1 MPDNLLE
8 NLNEE
13 QLQAA
18 MHRQGPL
25 MIIAGAGTGKTTVIT
40 QRVAWL
46 IEQKLAAPD
55 EVLALTFTEKAAT
68 EMEERVD
75 RLLPMGYVDLWIST
89 FHAFCERILRDYGVE
104 IGLSR
109 NFKLLSEI
117 DTWLLMRQNFD
128 RFELDYYRPRGN
140 QTRYLKSL
148 LQHFSRAKDEVI
160 TPEEYLKFA
169 EEEKANLD
177 TKTSDDEATSEVV
190 RLEELANAY
199 HTYQQILLE
208 NDALDFGD
216 LIMYTLELLQKRP
229 KILKEVREKFKHVL
243 VDEFQD
249 TNLAQYD
256 LIKLIAAPTN
266 NITVVGDD
274 DQSIYK
280 FRGASLSNILQFEVD
295 YPDATQVVLTKN
307 YRTVQSILDHAYN
320 FIQKNNPNR
329 LETQPREKPLSKE
342 LKAHREEKGLVEHMH
357 FATLDQEVEGVADR
371 ILELKKEYPEADW
384 SDFGILV
391 RANNS
396 ANNFLSA
403 LERCGI
409 PYQFLALRG
418 LYTKPVILDLLAWLH
433 VIDNPYDSPSFY
445 RILTHPMFEIDHNDL
460 TKINF
465 ETYKQGRSLFEV
477 LQKVNTIKGLSEA
490 TCQKTDKI
498 LSTLSD
504 LTYEA
509 KNKLVTEM
517 VLTTMQKNGLL
528 EYVQTLP
535 EQDEHD
541 DFRFLHQF
549 FERVKRF
556 EARADHKALKNFLF
570 EFGFERDA
578 GEEGSL
584 QFDIESGPDMVKI
597 MTVHG
602 SKGLEFRFV
611 FIVNLIDQRF
621 PTVRRKDPIPLPE
634 ALIKEKLPEGDIHLE
649 EERRLFYVAITRAKE
664 GLFLTSAEDYG
675 GVRKRKMSRFL
686 HELDLEEQATAS
698 EKDVVGPFVDQK
710 VSAEKDPVE
719 SKSIVYQI
727 PKHFSFTQ
735 LAAFA
740 SCPLQ
745 YKFAHILKIPVFGKY
760 QMSFGKTMHETL
772 QEFFRVWIERQN
784 TPQMNLLEGMTPATA
799 SGQIEDT
806 LAGVN
811 PIPIKLD
818 ELLEIYESEW
828 IDEWYPNDK
837 VRQEYKENGLESL
850 KQYYAQV
857 KQEQPQPNQLETGFT
872 LKIDDLVLK
881 GRIDRIDQIE
891 GGIEIIDYKTGK
903 AKDKLSSGD
912 KKQLLI
918 YQIAATECLGLV
930 PKKLTYHYLDN
941 NTSHSFIGKPE
952 ELEKLKTELLKALDK
967 IRESKFNASPG
978 FHCKFCDFA
987 DICQFRKL

>member
-1 MPDNLLE
+1 
-8 NLNEE
+8 
-13 QLQAA
+13 
-18 MHRQGPL
+18 

-75 RLLPMGYVDLWIST
+75 MLLPMGYVDLWIST
-89 FHAFCERILRDYGVE
+89 FHAFCERVLRDYGVE

-128 RFELDYYRPRGN
+128 RFELDYYRPLGN
-140 QTRYLKSL
+140 QTKYLKSL

-169 EEEKANLD
+169 EGEKANLD
-177 TKTSDDEATSEVV
+177 TKTSDDEATTEVA

-208 NDALDFGD
+208 NDAMDFGD
-216 LIMYTLELLQKRP
+216 LIMYTLQLLRRRP
-229 KILKEVREKFKHVL
+229 KILKELRQKFKHVL

-249 TNLAQYD
+249 TNLAQYE
-256 LIKLIAAPTN
+256 LIRLLAAPKN
-266 NITVVGDD
+266 NLTVVGDD

-295 YPDATQVVLTKN
+295 FPDATQIVLTKN

-329 LETQPREKPLSKE
+329 LETQPRDKPLSKRLTAQRSE
-342 LKAHREEKGLVEHMH
+342 AGFVEHIH
-357 FATLDQEVEGVADR
+357 CKTLDQEVEKVADR
-371 ILELKKEYPEADW
+371 ILELKKDHPDADW

-403 LERCGI
+403 LERRGI

-418 LYTKPVILDLLAWLH
+418 LYTKSIVLDLLSYMQ
-433 VIDNPYDSPSFY
+433 VIDNPYDSPSLY
-445 RILTHPMFEIDHNDL
+445 RILTHPILDIAHDDL
-460 TKINF
+460 TKMNF
-465 ETYKQGRSLFEV
+465 EAYKKGRSTFEI
-477 LQKVNTIKGLSEA
+477 LQSARSITGISNETHLKIERLLSLLA
-490 TCQKTDKI
+490 D
-498 LSTLSD
+498 LSQ
-504 LTYEA
+504 EA
-509 KNKLVTEM
+509 KTKPVTEM
-517 VLTTMQKNGLL
+517 VVLTMQKSGLL
-528 EYVQTLP
+528 EYAQTLP

-541 DFRFLHQF
+541 AFRFLHQF

-556 EARADHKALKNFLF
+556 EVRADHKALKNFLF
-570 EFGFERDA
+570 EFKHERDA

-584 QFDIESGPDMVKI
+584 QFDIESGPEMVKI

-611 FIVNLIDQRF
+611 FVVNLIDQRF
-621 PTVRRKDPIPLPE
+621 PTIRRKDPIPLPD
-634 ALIKEKLPEGDIHLE
+634 ALIKEKVPEGDIHLE

-686 HELDLEEQATAS
+686 HELELTDNKDLTVKEAT
-698 EKDVVGPFVDQK
+698 GPFVDQK
-710 VSAEKDPVE
+710 PGTTDTKDKKV
-719 SKSIVYQI
+719 VYTL

-735 LAAFA
+735 LTAFA
-740 SCPLQ
+740 TCPLQ

-760 QMSFGKTMHETL
+760 QMSFGKTMHNTL

-784 TPQMNLLEGMTPATA
+784 APQLSLLDGMTPGRVSNNNDSLPAVIPA
-799 SGQIEDT
+799 
-806 LAGVN
+806 
-811 PIPIKLD
+811 IPITPD
-818 ELLEIYESEW
+818 ELLEIYKTEW
-828 IDEWYPNDK
+828 IDDWYPNDQ
-837 VRQEYKENGLESL
+837 VREEYKQNGLETL
-850 KQYYAQV
+850 KGYHKLLEAT
-857 KQEQPQPNQLETGFT
+857 PPHPTQLETGFT
-872 LKIDDLVLK
+872 LKIDDLILK

-891 GGIEIIDYKTGK
+891 GGIEIVDYKTGK
-903 AKDKLSSGD
+903 AKEKLSKGD

-918 YQIAATECLGLV
+918 YQIAAIECLGLV
-930 PKKLTYHYLDN
+930 PKKLTYHYLEN
-941 NTSHSFIGKPE
+941 NTTLSFLGEPE
-952 ELEKLKTELLKALDK
+952 ELEDLKTELLEALEK
-967 IRESKFNASPG
+967 IRSSNFNATPG
-978 FHCKFCDFA
+978 FSCRFCDFA
-987 DICQFRKL
+987 NICEFRKL

>member
-8 NLNEE
+8 NLNKE

-18 MHRQGPL
+18 MHKDGPL

-46 IEQKLAAPD
+46 IEQKHAAPD

-89 FHAFCERILRDYGVE
+89 FHAFCERVLRDYGVE

-128 RFELDYYRPRGN
+128 RFELDYYRPLGN
-140 QTRYLKSL
+140 QTKYLKSL

-160 TPEEYLKFA
+160 TPGEYLKFA
-169 EEEKANLD
+169 EDQKANLD
-177 TKTSDDEATSEVV
+177 TKTSDDEATTEVA

-208 NDALDFGD
+208 NDAMDFGD
-216 LIMYTLELLQKRP
+216 LIMYTLHLLQKRP
-229 KILKEVREKFKHVL
+229 KILKELRDKFKYVL

-249 TNLAQYD
+249 TNWAQYE
-256 LIKLIAAPTN
+256 LIKLLAAPKN
-266 NITVVGDD
+266 NVTVVGDD

-329 LETQPREKPLSKE
+329 LETQPRDKPLSKR
-342 LKAHREEKGLVEHMH
+342 LVAHREEAGLVEHMH
-357 FATLDQEVEGVADR
+357 FKTLDQEVEGVADR
-371 ILELKKEYPEADW
+371 ILEVKKEYPDADW

-391 RANNS
+391 RANDS

-403 LERCGI
+403 LERRGI

-418 LYTKPVILDLLAWLH
+418 LYTKSIVLDLLSYMH

-445 RILTHPMFEIDHNDL
+445 RILTHPMLDIAHEDL

-465 ETYKQGRSLFEV
+465 EAYKKGHSTFEV
-477 LQKVNTIKGLSEA
+477 LQSARSITGMSEETYQKIDALLSLLA
-490 TCQKTDKI
+490 
-498 LSTLSD
+498 D
-504 LTYEA
+504 LAQEA
-509 KNKLVTEM
+509 KTKPVTEM
-517 VLTTMQKNGLL
+517 VVTIMQKSGILK
-528 EYVQTLP
+528 YAQTLP

-541 DFRFLHQF
+541 AFRFLHQF

-556 EARADHKALKNFLF
+556 EARKDHKALKNFLF
-570 EFGFERDA
+570 EFKFERDA

-584 QFDIESGPDMVKI
+584 QFDIESGPDMVKL

-611 FIVNLIDQRF
+611 FVVNMIDQRF
-621 PTVRRKDPIPLPE
+621 PTIRRKDPIPLPD
-634 ALIKEKLPEGDIHLE
+634 ALVKEKVPEGDIHLE

-675 GVRKRKMSRFL
+675 GVRKRKLSRFM
-686 HELDLEEQATAS
+686 HELEIVDDEALTPS
-698 EKDVVGPFVDQK
+698 ESVGPFEDCRENLSIDQN
-710 VSAEKDPVE
+710 PRHL
-719 SKSIVYQI
+719 YTI

-740 SCPLQ
+740 TCPLQ
-745 YKFAHILKIPVFGKY
+745 YKFAHLLKIPVFGKY
-760 QMSFGKTMHETL
+760 QMSFGKTMHNTL

-784 TPQMNLLEGMTPATA
+784 APQQSLFSERTDRLQSVKDN
-799 SGQIEDT
+799 DT
-806 LAGVN
+806 LKCV
-811 PIPIKLD
+811 IPITDD
-818 ELLEIYESEW
+818 ELVKIYESQW
-828 IDEWYPNDK
+828 IDDWYPNNK
-837 VRQEYKENGLESL
+837 VREEYKQKGLDTL
-850 KQYYAQV
+850 KDYW
-857 KQEQPQPNQLETGFT
+857 KQLKAEPPKPNQLETGFT

-881 GRIDRIDQIE
+881 GRVDRIDEIE

-903 AKDKLSSGD
+903 AKEKLSKAD
-912 KKQLLI
+912 KRQLLI
-918 YQIAATECLGLV
+918 YQIAAVECLGLV

-941 NTSHSFIGKPE
+941 NTTLSFLGTPE
-952 ELEKLKTELLKALDK
+952 ELEGLKSDLLAALEK
-967 IRESKFNASPG
+967 IKESNFNATPG
-978 FHCKFCDFA
+978 FNCRFCDFV
-987 DICQFRKL
+987 DICEFRKL

>member
-8 NLNEE
+8 NLNDE

-18 MHRQGPL
+18 MHKDGPL

-46 IEQKLAAPD
+46 IEQKHAAPD

-89 FHAFCERILRDYGVE
+89 FHAFCERVLRDHGVE

-128 RFELDYYRPRGN
+128 RFELDYYRPLGN
-140 QTRYLKSL
+140 QTKYLKSL

-169 EEEKANLD
+169 EGEKANLD
-177 TKTSDDEATSEVV
+177 TKTSDDEATTEVA

-208 NDALDFGD
+208 NDAMDFGD
-216 LIMYTLELLQKRP
+216 LIMYTLQLLRRRP
-229 KILKEVREKFKHVL
+229 KILKELRQKFKYVL

-249 TNLAQYD
+249 TNWAQYE
-256 LIKLIAAPTN
+256 LIKLLAAPKN
-266 NITVVGDD
+266 NLTVVGDD

-295 YPDATQVVLTKN
+295 FPDATQIVLTKN

-329 LETQPREKPLSKE
+329 LETQPREKPLSKR
-342 LKAHREEKGLVEHMH
+342 LVSHRQDAGLVEHIH
-357 FATLDQEVEGVADR
+357 CKTLDQEVEKVADR
-371 ILELKKEYPEADW
+371 ILELKKNHPDADW

-391 RANNS
+391 RANDS

-403 LERCGI
+403 LERRGI

-418 LYTKPVILDLLAWLH
+418 LYTKSIVLDLLAFMQ
-433 VIDNPYDSPSFY
+433 VVDNPYDSPSLY
-445 RILTHPMFEIDHNDL
+445 RILTHPMFDL
-460 TKINF
+460 ETEELQKINF
-465 ETYKQGRSLFEV
+465 EAYKQGRSTFEV
-477 LQKVNTIKGLSEA
+477 LQKL
-490 TCQKTDKI
+490 KTEKTEKI
-498 LSTLSD
+498 LSILAELSQ
-504 LTYEA
+504 EA
-509 KNKLVTEM
+509 KTKPVTEIVVM
-517 VLTTMQKNGLL
+517 TLQKSGLL
-528 EYVQTLP
+528 EYAQTLP
-535 EQDEHD
+535 AQDEHD
-541 DFRFLHQF
+541 AFRFLHQF
-549 FERVKRF
+549 YERVKRF
-556 EARADHKALKNFLF
+556 EVRADHKALKNFLF
-570 EFGFERDA
+570 EFKHERDA

-611 FIVNLIDQRF
+611 FVVNLIDQRF
-621 PTVRRKDPIPLPE
+621 PTVRRKDPIPLPD
-634 ALIKEKLPEGDIHLE
+634 ALIKEKIPEGDIHLE

-686 HELDLEEQATAS
+686 HELELDQDKQPPNPENI
-698 EKDVVGPFVDQK
+698 GPFIETELDASFDTAVL
-710 VSAEKDPVE
+710 KDATIE
-719 SKSIVYQI
+719 YTI

-760 QMSFGKTMHETL
+760 QMSYGKTMHNTL

-784 TPQMNLLEGMTPATA
+784 APQQSLFEEDGKDTRKGVDQNDALTGVCPTPLVSSDDLL
-799 SGQIEDT
+799 
-806 LAGVN
+806 
-811 PIPIKLD
+811 K
-818 ELLEIYESEW
+818 IYNTEW
-828 IDEWYPNDK
+828 IDDWYPNDQ
-837 VRQEYKENGLESL
+837 VREEYKQNGLDTL
-850 KQYYAQV
+850 KGYW
-857 KQEQPQPNQLETGFT
+857 KQLEAEQPYPTQLESGFT
-872 LKIDDLVLK
+872 LKIDDLILK
-881 GRIDRIDQIE
+881 GRIDRIDRIE
-891 GGIEIIDYKTGK
+891 GGIEIVDYKTGK
-903 AKDKLSSGD
+903 AKEKLDRDD

-918 YQIAATECLGLV
+918 YQIASVECLGLV
-930 PKKLTYHYLDN
+930 PKKLTYHYLEN
-941 NTSHSFIGKPE
+941 NTTLSFLGEPK
-952 ELEKLKTELLKALDK
+952 ELEDLKTELLGALEKIKA
-967 IRESKFNASPG
+967 SNFNATPG
-978 FHCKFCDFA
+978 FNCQFCDFA
-987 DICQFRKL
+987 DICEFRKL